1 MGKLTLEKENT
12 LRKAGKKIPIGK
24 CPRCKSNI
32 IYSSNGADKK
42 NISVINADDHYKGR
56 TYLCAKCKT
65 MVAVIEKPC
74 DSIPVLGVANA

>member
-1 MGKLTLEKENT
+1 M
-12 LRKAGKKIPIGK
+12 RKAGKKIPIGK
-24 CPRCKSNI
+24 CPRCNGAI
-32 IYSSNGADKK
+32 IYSDSGADKK
-42 NISVINADDHYKGR
+42 RISVVCADDHYKGH